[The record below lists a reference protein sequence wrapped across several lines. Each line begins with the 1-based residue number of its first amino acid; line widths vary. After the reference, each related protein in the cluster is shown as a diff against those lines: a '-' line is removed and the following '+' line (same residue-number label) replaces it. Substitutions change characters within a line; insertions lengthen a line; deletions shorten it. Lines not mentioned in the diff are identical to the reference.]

1 MDGSTPA
8 PVKVA
13 GPNAAAAE
21 RAAQVAE
28 IRRQLG
34 PTGKEK
40 VRK

>member
-1 MDGSTPA
+1 MKPTPA
-8 PVKVA
+8 PIVPS
-13 GPNAAAAE
+13 GPNFAAAN

-40 VRK
+40 ARK